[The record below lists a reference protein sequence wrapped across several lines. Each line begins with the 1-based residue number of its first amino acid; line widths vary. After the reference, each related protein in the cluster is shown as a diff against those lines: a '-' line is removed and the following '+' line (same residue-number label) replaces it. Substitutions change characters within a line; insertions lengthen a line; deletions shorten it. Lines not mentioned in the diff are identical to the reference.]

1 MMRKSMDAK
10 TELEGLL
17 AFLRDYISADH
28 ETEVARYTERDQKEY
43 LTRIRHLEQFFV
55 NVSTG
60 LSASLPEFDDE
71 ERAIFTAKAARL
83 VPRSLFKVKKWQ
95 HPREG
100 VLYQAYLGSPTPAK
114 QKGYLT
120 SVLVKKVRGDFK
132 IVGRYAVCLACF
144 ATGRHG
150 GKRCPDCSAPGW
162 DYREGLKLKTFGKLQ
177 ETLRLE
183 APTNP
188 AFLSEYESD

>member
-1 MMRKSMDAK
+1 MSNTAEMD
-10 TELEGLL
+10 ELL
-17 AFLRDYISADH
+17 AFLRGYVAADH
-28 ETEVARYTERDQKEY
+28 EVDVAQYTERDPKEF
-43 LTRIRHLEQFFV
+43 LPRIRRLEQFFAEG
-55 NVSTG
+55 VSTG
-60 LSASLPEFDDE
+60 ISASLPEFDDE

-83 VPRSLFKVKKWQ
+83 VPRSLFKVKKWE